1 MNEQTLMDPAQ
12 WAEAVTASDSTN
24 HANGPYRA
32 ICVKTAGDY
41 KLRTLAA
48 QDVTINLAAGVIH
61 PIWVRRVW
69 STGSASTSGI
79 VGFK

>member
-1 MNEQTLMDPAQ
+1 MNEQTLMDPAI
-12 WAEAVTASDSTN
+12 WAEAVTASDSTD

-48 QDVTINLAAGVIH
+48 QDVTINLAAGVFH

-69 STGSASTSGI
+69 STGSAATTGI
-79 VGFK
+79 VGVK